1 MVLILLKASLFLKI
15 LPHISFVEIIWLQII
30 ADISKIT
37 KSADRKPMLI
47 FRELLKSAITFSQKS
62 LLFLKK
68 KKLSQTNTSKSKLTS
83 GNNVELHGNVTIF
96 RELKWALKR
105 FDIITAISN
114 INFWGPIFKPKYL
127 EK

>member
-47 FRELLKSAITFSQKS
+47 FPELLKSAITFSQKS

-68 KKLSQTNTSKSKLTS
+68 KKA
-83 GNNVELHGNVTIF
+83 V
-96 RELKWALKR
+96 
-105 FDIITAISN
+105 SN
-114 INFWGPIFKPKYL
+114 KYL
-127 EK
+127 